1 MTYREV
7 TKESLDEFDYIYYT
21 LGLSNYG
28 NLPLIE
34 PLEYS
39 LAKVMETF
47 VIAIDTS
54 GSTFSSV
61 VSVFLE
67 ETFQILKQADLG
79 YRRVQ
84 IYLIQC
90 DAAIAEE
97 KVFTT
102 FSEVEVYLKIF
113 ELKGGGGT
121 DFRPVFNRI
130 STLME
135 EGKLQNL
142 KGLIYLTDG
151 MGTYPEQ
158 RTPYETA
165 FVFYEGAQYNDL
177 EVPPWA
183 SKVIIQKGEIL

>member
-1 MTYREV
+1 
-7 TKESLDEFDYIYYT
+7 
-21 LGLSNYG
+21 
-28 NLPLIE
+28 
-34 PLEYS
+34 
-39 LAKVMETF
+39 
-47 VIAIDTS
+47 
-54 GSTFSSV
+54 

-67 ETFQILKQADLG
+67 ETFQILKQAGLG

-97 KVFTT
+97 KVFTK